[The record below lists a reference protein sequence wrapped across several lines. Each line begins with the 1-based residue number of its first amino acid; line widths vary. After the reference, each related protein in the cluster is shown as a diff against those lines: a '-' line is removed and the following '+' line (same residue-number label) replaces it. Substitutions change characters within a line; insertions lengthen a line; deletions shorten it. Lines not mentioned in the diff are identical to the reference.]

1 MTQVVLNINSKE
13 KWNALKD
20 ILETMNID
28 YTAQDNMEAMN
39 EKELELLTHAKND
52 DENGKVHR
60 FISHRAIL
68 GRDNY
73 APIYF
78 R

>member
-28 YTAQDNMEAMN
+28 YTAQDNIEAMN
-39 EKELELLTHAKND
+39 ERELELLTQAKD
-52 DENGKVHR
+52 DVENGKAHR
-60 FISHRAIL
+60 YTSHRAML